1 MPQPILD
8 VRSLTHTYD
17 DRTAVDNLSLSVDR
31 GEIFGFLGPNGSG
44 KTTTFRI
51 LSTLLPPT
59 SGTVTFSFPE
69 SSLTLQP
76 SSLMDIRRHLG
87 VVFQSPSLDNQL
99 TAEENLRHHGHL
111 YGLRGRELSER
122 IDLLLSRVN
131 LADRANDRVGKF
143 SGGMRR
149 RVEIAKGLLNRPAL
163 LLLDEPSTG
172 LDPGARIDL
181 WAYLRQIQAE
191 GVTILVTTHLME
203 EADLCSRLAIMD
215 RGVAKAVGTPAELKS
230 QIGGDVVTLQSPDPE
245 AAARIIHEKLSLT
258 TTRLEHTLRLE
269 HPDGSHLIPQLV
281 AALGAGLVDSVSVGK
296 PTLQDVFIHVTGHRL
311 TSDAPQTA

>member
-1 MPQPILD
+1 MTQPIVD
-8 VRSLTHTYD
+8 IRNVTHSYG
-17 DRTAVDNLSLSVDR
+17 DRTALTNLSLQVYP

-44 KTTTFRI
+44 KTTLFRI
-51 LSTLLPPT
+51 LSTLVPPT
-59 SGTVTFSFPE
+59 AGEVVYRLADGE
-69 SSLTLQP
+69 LSLG
-76 SSLMDIRRHLG
+76 SASLFAIRRHLG

-111 YGLRGRELSER
+111 YGLRGQELSSR
-122 IDLLLSRVN
+122 IAQLLDRVS
-131 LADRANDRVGKF
+131 LADRAHDRVGKF

-181 WAYLRQIQAE
+181 WQYLREIQRE

-215 RGVAKAVGTPAELKS
+215 RGVAKAVGSPGELKS
-230 QIGGDVVTLQSPDPE
+230 QIGGDVISLQSPDPE
-245 AAARIIHEKLSLT
+245 AAARLLDQTLSLKAE
-258 TTRLEHTLRLE
+258 RLEGMLRLE
-269 HPDGSHLIPQLV
+269 HPDGAHLVPQLV
-281 AALGAGLVDSVSVGK
+281 AALPGLVDSVSVGK
-296 PTLQDVFIHVTGHRL
+296 PTLQDVFIRVTGHRL
-311 TSDAPQTA
+311 AAEASIAD